1 MGGRKL
7 KIQWLFL
14 LNINRLQ
21 TFERKAK
28 DAEKGLGTNGWGRKD
43 QFELR
48 NPLDLLFGLGAG
60 CF

>member
-1 MGGRKL
+1 MGGGKL

-14 LNINRLQ
+14 LNISKLQ
-21 TFERKAK
+21 AVERKAK

-43 QFELR
+43 QSVIR
-48 NPLDLLFGLGAG
+48 NPLELLFGLGAG